1 MPRCCL
7 YHKELEL
14 PESVHLARRFGTCI
28 GKPRRSFIKEIGRAG
43 WQKGGATLDHWDE
56 SSELGK
62 SRWVVIIGC
71 GGIKPVNRG
80 RRGRESGGRGE
91 ALCQRSPVAPYSV
104 LSCRVG
110 SSGG

>member
-1 MPRCCL
+1 M
-7 YHKELEL
+7 
-14 PESVHLARRFGTCI
+14 
-28 GKPRRSFIKEIGRAG
+28 
-43 WQKGGATLDHWDE
+43 
-56 SSELGK
+56 
-62 SRWVVIIGC
+62 IIGY

-110 SSGG
+110 SSGGCQSPGDPPGNPFDKAALN